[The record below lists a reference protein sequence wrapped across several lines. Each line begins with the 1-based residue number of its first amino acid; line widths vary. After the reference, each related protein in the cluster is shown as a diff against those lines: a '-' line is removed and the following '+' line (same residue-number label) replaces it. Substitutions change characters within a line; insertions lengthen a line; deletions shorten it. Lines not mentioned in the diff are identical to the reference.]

1 MILLWSFAF
10 SRSDCIII
18 LIVRRNFFKGLGNQK
33 PELENL
39 VFITSQTNDSIKHH
53 SRRHNRGL
61 NIDQT
66 IFKWAILESGK
77 SAGGT

>member
-1 MILLWSFAF
+1 MVICVFKIRLYNNTDSKKK
-10 SRSDCIII
+10 
-18 LIVRRNFFKGLGNQK
+18 FFKGLGNQK

-66 IFKWAILESGK
+66 ILSGQF
-77 SAGGT
+77 

>member
-39 VFITSQTNDSIKHH
+39 VFITSQTNDSIIHP

-66 IFKWAILESGK
+66 ILSGQF
-77 SAGGT
+77 